1 MPRTTEQTLAE
12 QRRVA
17 DADRRQRLAAKLPML
32 ANLTPPQRLQ
42 WRAWGW
48 CDTRARSKGK
58 YETRPNKGRVA
69 PPVAS
74 TGKSVIIDQR
84 GYSL

>member
-1 MPRTTEQTLAE
+1 MPRTSERVLAE

-17 DADRRQRLAAKLPML
+17 DADRRQRLAAKLPMV
-32 ANLTPPQRLQ
+32 ANLTPLQRLQ

-48 CDTRARSKGK
+48 CDQRARSKGK
-58 YETRPNKGRVA
+58 YETRPKGRAA

-74 TGKSVIIDQR
+74 TGKSVIIDQK